1 MSASEQAKI
10 VAASIKTLDEQREL
24 FLWKY
29 RDVDRQEVNALL
41 KDFKRHDIGNKG
53 ELDYHETM
61 MMLERRGEV
70 KTAKELMDMVGDM
83 DKDNHHRIT
92 FVEWCCAV
100 YKKSYDDLFTFVD
113 EAAKERAMAE
123 AMRAGEEAKEAEAAI
138 ERAEKQKEL
147 QAQLRAAALERES
160 KLTGV
165 AGMKAFFARK
175 VEGAQDVTKTNEQQ
189 IKEEAA
195 RRKALRDAK
204 MKMSESLRSL
214 DRNKSAEEIAR
225 EVAEEVERQAQ
236 AEAAAKKKAEE
247 DEKAARAARKAAM
260 NSKWV
265 VNGNSGSREF

>member
-1 MSASEQAKI
+1 MSASAEAQI
-10 VAASIKTLDEQREL
+10 IAATIKNLDEQREL

-29 RDVDRQEVNALL
+29 RDIDRQEVNALL

-53 ELDYHETM
+53 ELDYHEAM

-83 DKDNHHRIT
+83 DKNKDHRIT
-92 FVEWCCAV
+92 FIEWCCAL
-100 YKKSYDDLFTFVD
+100 YKKSYDDLFYFVD
-113 EAAKERAMAE
+113 EEAKQRAMAE
-123 AMRAGEEAKEAEAAI
+123 AMRFGEEAKAAEEAIA
-138 ERAEKQKEL
+138 RAERQKEL

-189 IKEEAA
+189 IKEEAV
-195 RRKALRDAK
+195 RRKALREAKAK
-204 MKMSESLRSL
+204 MNESLR
-214 DRNKSAEEIAR
+214 NIEVHKTAEEIAR
-225 EVAEEVERQAQ
+225 EVAEQAEQQRQ

-247 DEKAARAARKAAM
+247 DEKAARAARKANM
-260 NSKWV
+260 NAKW
-265 VNGNSGSREF
+265 GANSGSREF